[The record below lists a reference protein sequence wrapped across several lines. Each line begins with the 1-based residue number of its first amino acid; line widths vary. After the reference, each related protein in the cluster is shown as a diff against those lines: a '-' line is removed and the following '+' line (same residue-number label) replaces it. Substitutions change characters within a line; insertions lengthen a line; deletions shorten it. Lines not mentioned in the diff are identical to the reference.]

1 MSGMSKIPKYWSR
14 AKKNLSNKDKVM
26 GALIKK
32 YKSPTE
38 KILTTRKDIFFSL
51 CKSIVGQQISVAAA
65 NSVFLRFKKKCNNK
79 INAKVVSDL
88 SFIQLKSCGLS
99 KQKVKGIQSLAK
111 QILDKTFNPRLIP
124 NMSDEEAILYLSQL
138 RQIGRWSAEMIL
150 LFTYNR
156 SNIWPIQDIG
166 LLRAISKNYNKNY
179 LPPEKFVSLLKKRFS
194 PYCSV
199 ATWYLWRSID
209 PEPIQY

>member
-1 MSGMSKIPKYWSR
+1 MTKVPKYWNK
-14 AKKNLSNKDKVM
+14 AKKYLSRKDKIM
-26 GALIKK
+26 SKLIKS
-32 YKSPTE
+32 YQSPTE
-38 KILTTRKDIFFSL
+38 TILTSR
-51 CKSIVGQQISVAAA
+51 
-65 NSVFLRFKKKCNNK
+65 RFKKKCRNR
-79 INAKVVSDL
+79 INAKSVSKL
-88 SFIQLKSCGLS
+88 TFNQLKSCGLS
-99 KQKVKGIQSLAK
+99 RQKVLGIKSLAK
-111 QILDKTFNPRLIP
+111 QTLNKSFNPKLIKKM
-124 NMSDEEAILYLSQL
+124 NDEEAIVYLSNL

-166 LLRAISKNYNKNY
+166 LLRAISKNYKKKY
-179 LPPEKFVSLLKKRFS
+179 LPSSKFVDLLKKRFS